1 MLKNKYLDFEGLF
14 FFIIIF
20 LFRCKGFMFGL
31 FWVLEHAFSNQ
42 ESHVS
47 EGEKIFP
54 RK

>member
-14 FFIIIF
+14 FYYLF

-47 EGEKIFP
+47 EGEKIFQW
-54 RK
+54 K